1 VSVVGAGIGAVG
13 AVGSGI
19 GSGIEAGLE
28 YVTGT
33 AEVGGKEA
41 TDNHS
46 GKREETRK
54 AQQRQLQQ
62 KEKKEPSNLARD
74 AVSKPGSDLD
84 SKDTQ
89 NIHIASSDSV
99 AAVKAKIASLRSE
112 YEKLELQNAILLE
125 LLESKQAA
133 EEAVG
138 LDIITK
144 QRQVNMLGRELGV
157 DDGSALMREEEAGR
171 REELSPAK
179 ARNKSTLFGRESE
192 EVKEA
197 VYEDVRNLGSTGLFQ
212 EESGKWADLMA
223 RLQVLVRRVA
233 HECCKRA
240 LWSRSV
246 KLSER
251 VSARAGA

>member
-1 VSVVGAGIGAVG
+1 VVGGK
-13 AVGSGI
+13 
-19 GSGIEAGLE
+19 
-28 YVTGT
+28 
-33 AEVGGKEA
+33 GKEA

-179 ARNKSTLFGRESE
+179 VIRNIVLSTHPLLCRREISLLYSGERARRLKRRYTRTCATWAPPVRL
-192 EVKEA
+192 
-197 VYEDVRNLGSTGLFQ
+197 YEGY
-212 EESGKWADLMA
+212 
-223 RLQVLVRRVA
+223 
-233 HECCKRA
+233 
-240 LWSRSV
+240 
-246 KLSER
+246 
-251 VSARAGA
+251 